1 MVKFRHS
8 GRLPS
13 THQHVHP
20 SHKKKVRKIF
30 SYMFTDI
37 LMANKSNCFKYA
49 ERSTDGLFL
58 NKVML
63 ICVQYIVLLL
73 KDRITH
79 VIIRK
84 TNIFAYRNLK
94 QWDLTILDSK
104 SKRYTLPKIFCSLL
118 FCRRKG
124 KSPSPDTLYTGQLCS
139 KLFVNLCLISQQT
152 CWNESLE
159 KIRRR
164 NSI

>member
-1 MVKFRHS
+1 
-8 GRLPS
+8 
-13 THQHVHP
+13 
-20 SHKKKVRKIF
+20 
-30 SYMFTDI
+30 
-37 LMANKSNCFKYA
+37 MANKSNYFKYV

-73 KDRITH
+73 KHRITNA
-79 VIIRK
+79 
-84 TNIFAYRNLK
+84 NIFVFLMMTYRNLK
-94 QWDLTILDSK
+94 QGDLTILDSK
-104 SKRYTLPKIFCSLL
+104 SKRYTLPSKIFCSLL

-139 KLFVNLCLISQQT
+139 KLFVNLCLISQ
-152 CWNESLE
+152 NESLE